1 MKVYKNVRGSMKEV
15 PNTEVNVDTVYVR
28 SNVVRIEEEYFTGW
42 QYDEIQYD
50 KNTYIEMLS
59 EKNNRLENIIISK
72 ADGEPTFT
80 EKQTGSDLMELSV
93 DHEYRLTLMEL
104 GV

>member
-28 SNVVRIEEEYFTGW
+28 ENIVRIEEEEFTGW

-50 KNTYIEMLS
+50 KAEYENLVLEQ
-59 EKNNRLENIIISK
+59 NR
-72 ADGEPTFT
+72 ADIDYLAIMIGV
-80 EKQTGSDLMELSV
+80 DL
-93 DHEYRLTLMEL
+93 
-104 GV
+104 